1 MQRRKIL
8 IVEDDRD
15 MRETLADLLIEEG
28 FQVVLAGDG
37 EEALQY
43 LDEEGNWLILL
54 DFMLPKVS
62 GQEVLRKL
70 RLDRTLAPGSLVI
83 LISAFLEGVDSLSI
97 LRDRVVGVLPKPFRL
112 NELLDMVSFF
122 SEQ

>member
-1 MQRRKIL
+1 
-8 IVEDDRD
+8 